1 MIRDQLLE
9 LCQIQDQITH
19 CNEAGDGVNGRLIR
33 SLQTRRNA
41 LIERIANR
49 IERLENAN
57 GHTTKEVFEL

>member
-9 LCQIQDQITH
+9 LCQLQDEITH

-41 LIERIANR
+41 LIDRIASR
-49 IERLENAN
+49 VEVLEEAVRRSV
-57 GHTTKEVFEL
+57 KEVFEL